1 MRAFFNPVLN
11 LDVLLKFVSK
21 GNTSFWLNA
30 YLVVRSKRAE
40 PADTAKPLWS
50 CPACSPALQVCPW
63 GLREYQKK
71 PEVKCIY

>member
-21 GNTSFWLNA
+21 GNTSFWFNA

-40 PADTAKPLWS
+40 PADTAKQL
-50 CPACSPALQVCPW
+50 
-63 GLREYQKK
+63 
-71 PEVKCIY
+71 